1 MLYTQEA
8 SKLVVKG
15 DLPAGSVTW
24 QSPSNIAL
32 IKYWG
37 KHGDQLPNNPSLSL
51 TLKNAYTQATLKYV
65 PRDTPTGGVAMSFLF
80 DGQSM
85 PTFKERIEQYLNRL
99 IPIFPFI
106 EQYQLDIRSRNSF
119 PHSSGIASSAS
130 AMSALALCLCS
141 MEHELFNTLEGNN
154 SFRRKASHV
163 ARLGSGSACRS
174 IYSKAALWGKTGL
187 VENSADEYAV
197 PMGESIHNTLDDF
210 RDAILIISSRPK
222 ATSSSLG
229 HQMMDTHPF
238 AAARY
243 EAARKNLLHL
253 IEALRKGDLD
263 HMAMI
268 CEHEALSLHALL
280 ISSQPA
286 ILLLQPNTIKVIQL
300 VREFR
305 RTTGNP
311 VFFSIDAGPNLHLLY
326 PGSAA
331 EEVENFITGV
341 LAEYCEEGA
350 WINDGVGPGPVQL

>member
-1 MLYTQEA
+1 MLYIQEGT
-8 SKLVVKG
+8 KLVVKG
-15 DLPAGSVTW
+15 DLPTGSVTW

-51 TLKNAYTQATLKYV
+51 TLKNAYTQCTLKYA

-80 DGQSM
+80 DGQPM
-85 PTFKERIEQYLNRL
+85 PAFEERIEQYLNRL
-99 IPIFPFI
+99 TSIFPFI
-106 EQYQLDIRSRNSF
+106 EQYQFDIRSRNSF

-141 MEHELFNTLEGNN
+141 MEHELFKTLEEDI
-154 SFRRKASHV
+154 SFRRKASYI

-174 IYSKAALWGKTGL
+174 IYSKAALWGMTGL
-187 VENSADEYAV
+187 VENSSDEYAV
-197 PMGESIHNTLDDF
+197 PMEQSIHSTLDDF
-210 RDAILIISSRPK
+210 KDAILIISSRPK

-238 AAARY
+238 APARY
-243 EAARKNLLHL
+243 DSARKNLLHL

-263 HMAMI
+263 HLAII

-280 ISSQPA
+280 ISSKPD

-305 RTTGNP
+305 LATGNP

-326 PGSAA
+326 PESAA
-331 EEVENFITGV
+331 EEVENFLNSV
-341 LAEYCEEGA
+341 LTEYCEEGA
-350 WINDGVGPGPVQL
+350 WINDCVGPGPVQL